1 MIQVG
6 ISSFSNA
13 SHLVSNMRKQQK
25 ISVSDFKDLTLQIK
39 KLCVHLLY
47 TA

>member
-6 ISSFSNA
+6 ISSFSHA

-25 ISVSDFKDLTLQIK
+25 VSDFKNLTLQIK